1 MNIINKLNYPNPI
14 FIRKNT
20 NIINDDWFFSFDNKL
35 YKKINVPFCPE
46 SKLSGIGHTDFI
58 YHCYYKKQLSIEKL
72 SSEVVIHFGAVD
84 YRSSLFVN
92 GEYVG
97 SHVGGYTPF
106 EFNITKY
113 LKVGENELLLEVFD
127 NEQRHCPTGKQS
139 HKKESF
145 GCFYTRTT
153 GIWQNVWIERRPKD
167 YIKSI
172 KITPSL
178 KNASAS
184 IEVITNGE
192 GTLNVYIY
200 YKNHLVTSYSKDI
213 KFKDITTVVLP
224 EVHSWEISKGEIY
237 DVKVTYQDD
246 MVFTY
251 FGLRDVEYRGFDFY
265 LNNKKVLQKLV
276 LDQGYYPDGIYT
288 PKNVDELENDIN
300 IAIEL
305 GFNGARL
312 HQKVFDPRFLYLAD
326 VKGYLVWGEYPSWGV
341 DYSNL
346 DFVGRYIQEWSEA
359 VDRDY
364 SHPSIITWCPL
375 NEVWGTWENNKEK
388 RDVRFVELVYEFT
401 KKVDPSRPCVDVSG
415 GHHSNKTDLF
425 DFHCYED
432 IQSIK
437 KYLDEIEFE
446 GKMEIPLLYCD
457 DENIKYKDGVPVNFS
472 EFGGIKFTANEDNN
486 VGSINV
492 GPVEAKEDWGYGKG
506 ESDSEAFIRR
516 YEELVNLIYKYNKI
530 SGFCYTQLYDV
541 EQECNG
547 FYTYDRKPKLT
558 KDQIERIRNINN
570 IK

>member
-20 NIINDDWFFSFDNKL
+20 NIINDDWFFSFDNNL

-58 YHCYYKKQLSIEKL
+58 YHCYYKKQLSIEEL
-72 SSEVVIHFGAVD
+72 RSEVVIHFGAVD

-113 LKVGENELLLEVFD
+113 LKVGENELLLEAFD

-153 GIWQNVWIERRPKD
+153 GIWQNVWLENRPLE
-167 YIKSI
+167 YIKNV
-172 KITPSL
+172 KITPNL
-178 KNASAS
+178 KNSSFS

-192 GTLNVYIY
+192 GPLSIEVYYQDKLLIT
-200 YKNHLVTSYSKDI
+200 KNSQIS
-213 KFKDITTVVLP
+213 FKTIENIILP
-224 EVHSWEISKGEIY
+224 EIHEWDVGVGNLY
-237 DVKVTYQDD
+237 DVKVIYKED
-246 MVFTY
+246 VIYTY

-265 LNNKKVLQKLV
+265 LNNKKVFQKLV

-288 PKNVDELENDIN
+288 YKDINELENDIN

-326 VKGYLVWGEYPSWGV
+326 IKGYLVWGEYPSWGV

-359 VDRDY
+359 IERDY

-401 KKVDPSRPCVDVSG
+401 KKIDPSRPCVDVSG

-457 DENIKYKDGVPVNFS
+457 DENIKYKDGVPINFS
-472 EFGGIKFTANEDNN
+472 EFGGIKFTANEYNN